1 MPSDFLHNFM
11 DQKWEDL
18 LLLHWPVAQVR
29 VQETLPDDLRVDLF
43 EEQAWL
49 SVVGFRLS
57 GLKIAPFR
65 WIQWPGFWEINLRT
79 YVKDKNGRKGI
90 WFYSLDSSD
99 LFAVIGA
106 RILYGLHYNYARTD
120 GGVKDNQIF
129 FHSERKYP
137 HNQANSEFF
146 ADLSA
151 GKHSRKTKK
160 TGLDTF
166 LLERY
171 RFWSRRKLS
180 RFSKSA
186 KVKHVP
192 YQSIKVNTARYKGE
206 LFKSQGFGEPTE
218 APVLGHYCKGFGVQ
232 ATAPSW
238 LFSTAGQANQR

>member
-129 FHSERKYP
+129 SIRNENILIIRQIRSSLQIYLQKNIREKLKKQGSIHFFWKDIVFGREE
-137 HNQANSEFF
+137 NS
-146 ADLSA
+146 ADFQSLQMS
-151 GKHSRKTKK
+151 GI
-160 TGLDTF
+160 F
-166 LLERY
+166 LTNRL
-171 RFWSRRKLS
+171 W
-180 RFSKSA
+180 
-186 KVKHVP
+186 
-192 YQSIKVNTARYKGE
+192 
-206 LFKSQGFGEPTE
+206 
-218 APVLGHYCKGFGVQ
+218 
-232 ATAPSW
+232 
-238 LFSTAGQANQR
+238 